1 MKITRNRIREIVKET
16 LNKRLTEQE
25 PAEQPAEQPAQQGEE
40 PRQNI
45 SDLIRKII
53 GDGGDD
59 TTIKQLQKM
68 FGPIP
73 DMKKAVVIDA
83 ISKAVLGV
91 DLGNKHL
98 KQAVMNP
105 DE

>member
-16 LNKRLTEQE
+16 LNKRLAEQE
-25 PAEQPAEQPAQQGEE
+25 PAERPAQQGEE

>member
-16 LNKRLTEQE
+16 LNKRLAEQE
-25 PAEQPAEQPAQQGEE
+25 PVEQPAQQGEE

-45 SDLIRKII
+45 SSLIKKII

-68 FGPIP
+68 VAPLPAI
-73 DMKKAVVIDA
+73 KKAVVVDA
-83 ISKAVLGV
+83 ISKAILGI
-91 DLGNKHL
+91 DPGDKHL
-98 KQAVMNP
+98 KQAISNP

>member
-1 MKITRNRIREIVKET
+1 
-16 LNKRLTEQE
+16 
-25 PAEQPAEQPAQQGEE
+25 
-40 PRQNI
+40 
-45 SDLIRKII
+45 
-53 GDGGDD
+53 
-59 TTIKQLQKM
+59 M

>member
-16 LNKRLTEQE
+16 LNKRLAEQE
-25 PAEQPAEQPAQQGEE
+25 PAEH
-40 PRQNI
+40 I

>member
-25 PAEQPAEQPAQQGEE
+25 PVEQPAQPAQQGEE

-45 SDLIRKII
+45 SALIKKII

-68 FGPIP
+68 VAPLPAI
-73 DMKKAVVIDA
+73 KKAVVVDA
-83 ISKAVLGV
+83 ISKAILGI
-91 DLGNKHL
+91 DPGDKHL
-98 KQAVMNP
+98 KQAISNP

>member
-1 MKITRNRIREIVKET
+1 MKITRSRIREIVKET
-16 LNKRLTEQE
+16 LNKRLAEQE
-25 PAEQPAEQPAQQGEE
+25 PVEQPAQQPAQQGEE

-45 SDLIRKII
+45 SSLIKKII

-68 FGPIP
+68 VAPLPPI
-73 DMKKAVVIDA
+73 KKAVVVDA
-83 ISKAVLGV
+83 ISKAILGI
-91 DLGNKHL
+91 DPGDKHL
-98 KQAVMNP
+98 KQAISNP

>member
-16 LNKRLTEQE
+16 LNKRLAEQE
-25 PAEQPAEQPAQQGEE
+25 PVEQPAQQGEE

-45 SDLIRKII
+45 SSLIKKII

-68 FGPIP
+68 VAPLPPI
-73 DMKKAVVIDA
+73 KKAVVVDA
-83 ISKAVLGV
+83 ISKAILGI
-91 DLGNKHL
+91 DPGDKHL
-98 KQAVMNP
+98 KQAISNP

>member
-1 MKITRNRIREIVKET
+1 MKITRSRIREIVKET
-16 LNKRLTEQE
+16 LNKRLAEQE
-25 PAEQPAEQPAQQGEE
+25 PVEQPAQQGEE

-45 SDLIRKII
+45 SSLIKKII

-68 FGPIP
+68 VAPLPAI
-73 DMKKAVVIDA
+73 KKAVVVDA
-83 ISKAVLGV
+83 ISKAILGI
-91 DLGNKHL
+91 DPGDKHL
-98 KQAVMNP
+98 KQAISNP

>member
-1 MKITRNRIREIVKET
+1 MKITRNRIREIVKEA
-16 LNKRLTEQE
+16 LQKRLVEQE
-25 PAEQPAEQPAQQGEE
+25 PAQEPAQQGEE
-40 PRQNI
+40 PRQNV

-73 DMKKAVVIDA
+73 PAKKAVVIDA
-83 ISKAVLGV
+83 LTKAVLGV
-91 DLGNKHL
+91 DLGNKQL

>member
-16 LNKRLTEQE
+16 LNKRLAEQE
-25 PAEQPAEQPAQQGEE
+25 PVEQPAQQGEE

>member
-16 LNKRLTEQE
+16 LNKRLAEQE
-25 PAEQPAEQPAQQGEE
+25 PAEQPAQQGEE

>member
-1 MKITRNRIREIVKET
+1 MKITRSRIREIVKET

-25 PAEQPAEQPAQQGEE
+25 PVEQPAQQGEE

-45 SDLIRKII
+45 SSLIKKII

-68 FGPIP
+68 VAPLPPI
-73 DMKKAVVIDA
+73 KKAVVVDA
-83 ISKAVLGV
+83 ISKAILGI
-91 DLGNKHL
+91 DPGDKHL
-98 KQAVMNP
+98 KQAISNP

>member
-1 MKITRNRIREIVKET
+1 MKITRSRIREIVKET
-16 LNKRLTEQE
+16 LNKRLAEQE
-25 PAEQPAEQPAQQGEE
+25 PAQQPAQQGEE

-45 SDLIRKII
+45 SSLIKKII

-68 FGPIP
+68 VAPLPPI
-73 DMKKAVVIDA
+73 KKAVVVDA
-83 ISKAVLGV
+83 ISKAILGI
-91 DLGNKHL
+91 DPGDKHL
-98 KQAVMNP
+98 KQAISNP

>member
-1 MKITRNRIREIVKET
+1 MKITRSRIREIVKET
-16 LNKRLTEQE
+16 LNKRLAEQE
-25 PAEQPAEQPAQQGEE
+25 PVEQPAQQGEE

-45 SDLIRKII
+45 SSLIKKII

-68 FGPIP
+68 VAPLPPI
-73 DMKKAVVIDA
+73 KKAVVVDA
-83 ISKAVLGV
+83 ISKAILGI
-91 DLGNKHL
+91 DPGDKHL
-98 KQAVMNP
+98 KQAISNP

>member
-25 PAEQPAEQPAQQGEE
+25 PVEQPAQPAQQGEE

-45 SDLIRKII
+45 SALIKKII

>member
-1 MKITRNRIREIVKET
+1 MV
-16 LNKRLTEQE
+16 EQE
-25 PAEQPAEQPAQQGEE
+25 PAQEPTQEPAQQGEE

-59 TTIKQLQKM
+59 TTIKQLKKM

-73 DMKKAVVIDA
+73 DVKKAVVVDA
-83 ISKAVLGV
+83 ISKAILGQ
-91 DLGNKHL
+91 DLGNKQL
-98 KQAVMNP
+98 KQAIMNP